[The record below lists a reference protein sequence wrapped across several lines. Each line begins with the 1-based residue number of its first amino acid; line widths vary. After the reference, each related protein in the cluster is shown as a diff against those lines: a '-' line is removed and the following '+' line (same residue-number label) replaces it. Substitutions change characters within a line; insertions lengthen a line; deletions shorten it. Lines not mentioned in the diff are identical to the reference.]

1 MKDGKCCGGEFYRL
15 THTPM
20 LFLKNPSNPV
30 LGIECL
36 RVDILVVNKPLDVN
50 VDAAGDDHVGE
61 DGVAVEDNFRVE
73 LVCRLGDDCLLH
85 LDGD

>member
-1 MKDGKCCGGEFYRL
+1 MLFLGEYYRL

-20 LFLKNPSNPV
+20 LFLKHPSDPV
-30 LGIECL
+30 FGIECL

-50 VDAAGDDHVGE
+50 VDAAGDNHVGE
-61 DGVAVEDNFRVE
+61 DGVTVEDDLGVE
-73 LVCRLGDDCLLH
+73 LVGGLGNDSLLH